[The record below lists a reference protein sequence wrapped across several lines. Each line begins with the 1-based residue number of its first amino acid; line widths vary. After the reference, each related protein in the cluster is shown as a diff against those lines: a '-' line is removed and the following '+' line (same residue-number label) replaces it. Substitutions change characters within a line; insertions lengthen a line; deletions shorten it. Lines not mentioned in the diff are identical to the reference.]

1 MQVAVTGA
9 SGKTG
14 KLVVKRL
21 LQSPDQ
27 YAAVAVVR
35 SDKVCVNWR
44 TVWFGWLCAWFGGVC
59 VIECMRVVV
68 VYVDGSH
75 VCVYNA

>member
-1 MQVAVTGA
+1 MCACVSCSTWVGVLILHTRHLDPHTQVAVTGA

-21 LQSPDQ
+21 LQSPSE

-35 SDKVCVNWR
+35 SDKV
-44 TVWFGWLCAWFGGVC
+44 WLFDILLFV
-59 VIECMRVVV
+59 
-68 VYVDGSH
+68 
-75 VCVYNA
+75 